1 MPKRNRGAE
10 RTGRRAPLRSPRAV
24 ATVSAIVLGLALLA
38 PAAGATEYPTLQ
50 YWVTDQMGV
59 LTESEVS
66 EIEDNC
72 IEVYNAKGAEMAV
85 LIVNTTLPDGIDIFA
100 VKTFEKNKLG
110 QAGRDDGLLIV
121 ISVSEGTWRIEVGY
135 GLEGVLPDS
144 LVGSIA
150 DEQLV
155 PFLNQSDYYQGLL
168 YTTAF
173 LGQEI
178 LDHYDGKPPKQ
189 GEENNYPISWL
200 PCTTWQLVLVV
211 LFLALAVGT
220 TGRIL
225 WWLPSLL
232 MGRRGGGGG
241 GGRSWGGGRSGG
253 GGASGKW

>member
-1 MPKRNRGAE
+1 M
-10 RTGRRAPLRSPRAV
+10 RSPRAV
-24 ATVSAIVLGLALLA
+24 ATVSAVALGLALLA
-38 PAAGATEYPTLQ
+38 AAAGATDYPTLQ
-50 YWVTDQMGV
+50 YWVTDQVGV
-59 LTESEVS
+59 LAESEVS
-66 EIEDNC
+66 DIEDNC
-72 IEVYNAKGAEMAV
+72 IEVFDATGAQMAV
-85 LIVNTTLPDGIDIFA
+85 LVVNTTQPDGIDIFA

-121 ISVSEGTWRIEVGY
+121 ISTSEYLWRIEVGY

-150 DEQLV
+150 DAHLE
-155 PFLNQSDYYQGLL
+155 PFLNQSDFYQGLL

-178 LDHYDGKPPKQ
+178 LDHYTGKPPEQ
-189 GEENNYPISWL
+189 DDGSHHPISWL
-200 PCTTWQLVLVV
+200 PCTTWQLVLLI

-220 TGRIL
+220 KGRIL

-232 MGRRGGGGG
+232 MGRWGGGGG